1 MDEIGVDHRQI
12 VAMIH
17 GVEQLLAHAHQRGGA
32 AGREIEPAEQ
42 LEPPR
47 FGDAMQLG
55 CVRGRRRFAPRC
67 DSGVDPRPIMAENAR
82 QRLEEG
88 DTRADGQLRI
98 LGKDLVC
105 QRHAGRLAAT
115 REQILAKLDETGR
128 AGARRLA
135 PVAPDQGAA
144 AVGDALQHLAEERSI
159 HRIFHQPGE
168 KLASDRRRQ

>member
-32 AGREIEPAEQ
+32 AGREIEPAQEF
-42 LEPPR
+42 EPPR
-47 FGDAMQLG
+47 LGDTMQLG
-55 CVRGRRRFAPRC
+55 RVRGRRRFAPGR
-67 DSGVDPRPIMAENAR
+67 DGGVDPRPIVAEHAR

-88 DTRADGQLRI
+88 DTRADGQLGI

-105 QRHAGRLAAT
+105 QRHAGRLAAA
-115 REQILAKLDETGR
+115 REQILAKLDEAGR
-128 AGARRLA
+128 ARARRLA

-144 AVGDALQHLAEERSI
+144 AVGDTLQHLAEERGI

-168 KLASDRRRQ
+168 N